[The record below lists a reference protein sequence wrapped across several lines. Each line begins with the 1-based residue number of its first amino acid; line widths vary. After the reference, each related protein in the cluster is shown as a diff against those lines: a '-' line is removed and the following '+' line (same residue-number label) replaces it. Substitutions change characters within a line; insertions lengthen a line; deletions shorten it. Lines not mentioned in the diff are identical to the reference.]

1 MIKYATSKGKYLHTG
16 IIHTKSGH
24 ATFKERMGA
33 AKLQAIS
40 VPEDNKL
47 RLFQFALKFPFTGFL
62 LRSYSKHFFKS
73 FLGNAIPFT

>member
-1 MIKYATSKGKYLHTG
+1 MIKYATSKRKYLHTG

-33 AKLQAIS
+33 EKLQAIS
-40 VPEDNKL
+40 VPEDNRL

-62 LRSYSKHFFKS
+62 LRSYSRNFFKH